1 MKNSSGENVM
11 KIKGKLIFR
20 SDSAVDIIARS
31 LAPDNVAEIETSVD
45 ENSAT
50 VVFRADKIGTM
61 LSSIDDYLMNAKI
74 AGDILNSKKVQ
85 INEENS

>member
-1 MKNSSGENVM
+1 LKNSSGENMM

>member
-1 MKNSSGENVM
+1 MKNSSGENMM

-45 ENSAT
+45 ENSVT

>member
-1 MKNSSGENVM
+1 MKNSSGENMM

-45 ENSAT
+45 ENSVT

-61 LSSIDDYLMNAKI
+61 LSSIDDYLMNAII
-74 AGDILNSKKVQ
+74 AQKLSYMLKGYQEIKS
-85 INEENS
+85 

>member
-1 MKNSSGENVM
+1 MM